1 MVFSFSLLVNIIA
14 LVEVFF
20 FLVGGGGKGVRRRS
34 AHTCSQLSIYFHFVS
49 EWVSLVVEGR
59 NQIHG

>member
-20 FLVGGGGKGVRRRS
+20 FLVGGKGVRRRS